1 MQRRSGHFGLSA
13 FSASAEAETRG
24 AAHRVCVGQAE
35 CAVQTSVAFFSYYVL
50 LQMKACFIVEEQ
62 FEDVL

>member
-50 LQMKACFIVEEQ
+50 LQMKAF
-62 FEDVL
+62 L